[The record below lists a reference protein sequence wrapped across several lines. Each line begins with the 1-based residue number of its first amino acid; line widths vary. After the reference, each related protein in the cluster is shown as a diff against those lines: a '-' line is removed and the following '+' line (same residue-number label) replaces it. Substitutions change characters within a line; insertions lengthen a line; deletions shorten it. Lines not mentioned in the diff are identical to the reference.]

1 MINLTPWLNAPAWY
15 IAFSGGLDSTV
26 LLHLLANHARN
37 HASPPLRALHIHH
50 GLQSAADAWPAHCQ
64 SICDQLGIELQVIH
78 VQVTSG
84 ASLEQAAR
92 DARYAALGKV
102 LGPGDILFTAQ
113 HRDDQAETLL
123 FRLLRGAGLRGLAAM
138 PGQRRLGLGSLVR
151 PLLAT
156 ARQQLH
162 DYAHVNELVWIEDPT
177 NVDTAFDRNYLR
189 AEVFPHLHQRW
200 PQASQNFAR
209 CAEHLGEAL
218 GLLDELAQGDLA
230 EAGEGAA
237 PAWAALPSLDL
248 AALTRLSPAR
258 QRNALQHWL
267 RPRTR
272 LPDTRH
278 WAGWADLRDAAADAQ
293 PVWRLADGRLLRSH
307 GRIWW
312 LGGDWLQQPMG
323 EYAWADPGTVLA
335 LPGNG
340 SVRLD
345 VTAPLG
351 ELRIAYRQGG
361 EVLDIPGRGR
371 RDLKRLLNELQ
382 VPHFV
387 RPRLPL
393 LYCGERLLAV
403 ANLPS
408 LAQADCQLHWQPPT
422 NAQGLS

>member
-1 MINLTPWLNAPAWY
+1 MIDLTPWLNAPTWY

-26 LLHLLANHARN
+26 LLHLLAEHARN
-37 HASPPLRALHIHH
+37 PATPPLRALHIHH
-50 GLQSAADAWPAHCQ
+50 GLQPAADAWPAHCQ
-64 SICDQLGIELQVIH
+64 TVCDKLGIELQVIH
-78 VQVTSG
+78 VQVSPG

-92 DARYAALGKV
+92 DARYAAFKQI
-102 LGPGDILFTAQ
+102 LGPGEILFTAQ

-138 PGQRRLGLGSLVR
+138 PAQRPLGQGSLVR

-156 ARQQLH
+156 SRQQLH
-162 DYAHVNELVWIEDPT
+162 DYAQTNELVWIEDPT
-177 NVDTAFDRNYLR
+177 NVDTTFDRNFLR
-189 AEVFPHLHQRW
+189 AAVFPPLQQRW
-200 PQASQNFAR
+200 PQASQNMAR
-209 CAEHLGEAL
+209 CAEHLGQAL

-230 EAGEGAA
+230 TAGEGAA
-237 PAWAALPSLDL
+237 PAWAAMPSLDL
-248 AALTRLSPAR
+248 AALTCLSPAR
-258 QRNALQHWL
+258 QRNALQYWL
-267 RPRTR
+267 SQRTR

-278 WAGWADLRDAAADAQ
+278 WAGWADLRDAVEDAQ
-293 PVWRLADGRLLRSH
+293 PIWRLADGRLLRSH

-312 LGGDWLQQPMG
+312 LSGDWLQQPAV
-323 EYAWADPGTVLA
+323 EPVWADPGAALA

-340 SVRLD
+340 SVRLEGA
-345 VTAPLG
+345 APQG
-351 ELRIAYRQGG
+351 ELRIAYRLGG
-361 EVLDIPGRGR
+361 EVLDLPGRGR

-393 LYCGERLLAV
+393 LYCGEHLLAV

-408 LAQADCQLHWQPPT
+408 LAQADCQLHWQLPT